1 MISNGDFSVKD
12 PQREFPEA
20 WLPLGGNQASSWE
33 HKQEAQDRS
42 HIEITNLSCSRA
54 GIVQTTD
61 CSLKVGSDR
70 IWLIKMEFKIQP
82 SDLKAYLRLYPETPN
97 GDVLFPYEFIV
108 YPRRT
113 TEKVKLFKQIVRLDQ
128 DVRFLRLEAGIQ
140 GSGQLRIYRLSTV
153 PFVSQRV
160 KVFWGKKP
168 QVPVIEHIR
177 SIGEIQNPIRL
188 ATPIPV
194 DVQAKFNPE
203 IRNLTPKRDQV
214 QIVGS
219 AQVPLATTPDGHALV
234 EVQGHRFQESFED
247 VSANPT
253 VAYTTIRDVAALAR
267 FSYAVYN
274 DGSHPAFVA
283 VQLSPNG
290 LHWTREGSP
299 SRVEAKSLRVLAPQD
314 FLRYTRLSFEAEG
327 STMLKVWVQAQN

>member
-12 PQREFPEA
+12 PQKEFPEA
-20 WLPLGGNQASSWE
+20 WLPIGGNPASSWK
-33 HKQEAQDRS
+33 HKQEDQERS
-42 HIEITNLSCSRA
+42 HIEITNSSRSRA
-54 GIVQTTD
+54 GIVQTAD
-61 CSLKVGSDR
+61 SSLKVGSVR
-70 IWLIKMEFKIQP
+70 LWLIKMEFKIQP
-82 SDLKAYLRLYPETPN
+82 LDLKAYLRLYPENHN

-113 TEKVKLFKQIVRLDQ
+113 NEKVKLFKQIVRLDP
-128 DVRFLRLEAGIQ
+128 DVRSLRLEAGIQ
-140 GSGQLRIYRLSTV
+140 GAGQFGIYRLSTV
-153 PFVSQRV
+153 PFVSRRV
-160 KVFWGKKP
+160 EVFWGKKL
-168 QVPVIEHIR
+168 QAPVIEHIQ

-188 ATPIPV
+188 AAPIPV

-234 EVQGHRFQESFED
+234 EVQRHGFQESFED
-247 VSANPT
+247 VTVGPT
-253 VAYTTIRDVAALAR
+253 VAYTTIRDVSALAR

-290 LHWTREGSP
+290 LHWTGEGSP
-299 SRVEAKSLRVLAPQD
+299 SRVESKALRILAPRD

-327 STMLKVWVQAQN
+327 PTMLKVWVQAQN